1 MPSDAGLAAAPAE
14 AGALAWTHADMQ
26 TDPADVLAAFDRF
39 LGAGGKALVKGR
51 RRDRALLESL
61 FSAGMQWIASAALG
75 VRLDDVNAQ
84 PKLFSRAF
92 HEAHL
97 RAGAPADFSLDLY
110 LLYKARTSGTP
121 ILDVPVVFAPRLHGE
136 AKGGGSWK
144 TRIKLIRRT
153 LAYILALRRSLK
165 ARA

>member
-1 MPSDAGLAAAPAE
+1 
-14 AGALAWTHADMQ
+14 
-26 TDPADVLAAFDRF
+26 
-39 LGAGGKALVKGR
+39 
-51 RRDRALLESL
+51 
-61 FSAGMQWIASAALG
+61 MQWIASAALG

-84 PKLFSRAF
+84 PKLFSRALY
-92 HEAHL
+92 EAHL
-97 RAGAPADFSLDLY
+97 RTGAPADFSLDLY
-110 LLYKARTSGTP
+110 VLYKARTSGTP